1 MYHLESGKP
10 GRCYHRGRA
19 VYGGWLV
26 NPRCEVV
33 EIVERVSRPL
43 FAGLIIDTLSG
54 LNTDR
59 P

>member
-10 GRCYHRGRA
+10 GRCYHRSSA

-43 FAGLIIDTLSG
+43 LCLQV
-54 LNTDR
+54 
-59 P
+59 